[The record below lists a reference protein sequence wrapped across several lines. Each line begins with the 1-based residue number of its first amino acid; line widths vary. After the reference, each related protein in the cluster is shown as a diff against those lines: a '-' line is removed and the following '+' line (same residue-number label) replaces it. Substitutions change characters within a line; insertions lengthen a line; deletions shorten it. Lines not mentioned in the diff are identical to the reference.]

1 MTMLEPDG
9 NSGGCAT
16 NRTAFLRRQFLAPTT
31 RAQTVFDVL
40 FGIVAPILC
49 FIFDPVVFR
58 SDDGFALFPNYQA
71 FAYLVSGIE
80 ILLLVVWRVWG
91 GNHQAGAQ
99 LVAGMLMA
107 GALFSGIIGLLLLP
121 CSLIGL
127 FLGIGVFGFIPFLTA
142 LVYFRNAKSGFK
154 VAAKPSTLRL
164 LEQERSITV
173 SRNWLGAT
181 IIGSVLV
188 VVPPAAMSLIASR
201 FVSQAMNV
209 VVNADKLQ
217 ADVAIEELQYLQ
229 LFARPQLDE
238 LVSAYQRSSEPSR
251 KEELKQRYL
260 KLTGEDI
267 EQRLRLQAD

>member
-1 MTMLEPDG
+1 MTKQELDHKGESPGMDSP
-9 NSGGCAT
+9 
-16 NRTAFLRRQFLAPTT
+16 AFFRRQFQAPTT
-31 RAQTVFDVL
+31 RAQAVFDVL

-49 FIFDPVVFR
+49 FIFDPIVFR
-58 SDDGFALFPNYQA
+58 SDDGYALFPNYQA

-91 GNHQAGAQ
+91 GNQSGAQ

-121 CSLIGL
+121 FSLIGL

-154 VAAKPSTLRL
+154 LASKPSTLRL
-164 LEQERSITV
+164 LEQERSLTV

-209 VVNADKLQ
+209 VINADKLQ

-229 LFARPQLDE
+229 LFAWPQLDE

-267 EQRLRLQAD
+267 EQRARLQAD

>member
-1 MTMLEPDG
+1 MTKQELDHNGEGPGMDSP
-9 NSGGCAT
+9 
-16 NRTAFLRRQFLAPTT
+16 AFFRRQFQAPTT
-31 RAQTVFDVL
+31 RAQAVFDVL
-40 FGIVAPILC
+40 FGMVAPILC

-58 SDDGFALFPNYQA
+58 SDDGFALFPDYQA

-80 ILLLVVWRVWG
+80 ILLLIVWRVWG
-91 GNHQAGAQ
+91 GNQQSGAQ
-99 LVAGMLMA
+99 LVAGMLMS
-107 GALFSGIIGLLLLP
+107 GALFSGLIGLLLLP
-121 CSLIGL
+121 FSLMGL

-142 LVYFRNAKSGFK
+142 LVYFRNARRGFK

-181 IIGSVLV
+181 IIGAVLV
-188 VVPPAAMSLIASR
+188 VVPPAAMSLIAHR

-209 VVNADKLQ
+209 VINADELQ
-217 ADVAIEELQYLQ
+217 ADVAIEEIQYLR
-229 LFARPQLDE
+229 LFARPPLDE
-238 LVSAYQRSSEPSR
+238 LLSAYQRSSEPLR
-251 KEELKQRYL
+251 KEKLKQRYL